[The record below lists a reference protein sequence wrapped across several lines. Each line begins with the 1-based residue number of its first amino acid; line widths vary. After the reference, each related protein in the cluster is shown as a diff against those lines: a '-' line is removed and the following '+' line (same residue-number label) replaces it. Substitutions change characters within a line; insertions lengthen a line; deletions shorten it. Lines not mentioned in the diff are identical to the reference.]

1 MSERIL
7 QLLMVQPILRYQ
19 SIHQRPLFPM
29 RHAPY
34 PPPPAYPYPPMYGAP
49 YAAPMP
55 YPRTNGFAITS
66 LVCGILGLCAGGLL
80 AAIPAIVFGHI
91 ALAQINRLG
100 GIEQGRGLAIAGLV
114 MGYLY
119 LALITLYLVFIFG
132 LFALPSFQP

>member
-1 MSERIL
+1 MSE
-7 QLLMVQPILRYQ
+7 Q
-19 SIHQRPLFPM
+19 STPANDGPPYPPPPEYLSTPSIPY
-29 RHAPY
+29 APY
-34 PPPPAYPYPPMYGAP
+34 PPPPAYPYPSVYGAP

-55 YPRTNGFAITS
+55 YPRANGFAITS

-100 GIEQGRGLAIAGLV
+100 GMEQGRGLAIAGLV
-114 MGYLY
+114 MGYVY

>member
-1 MSERIL
+1 M
-7 QLLMVQPILRYQ
+7 
-19 SIHQRPLFPM
+19 
-29 RHAPY
+29 A
-34 PPPPAYPYPPMYGAP
+34 
-49 YAAPMP
+49 

-114 MGYLY
+114 MGYVY
-119 LALITLYLVFIFG
+119 LALITLYGVFIFG
-132 LFALPSFQP
+132 LSRCQAFSPEVTAGESIDASASPPWLGIRSLVTLSHHISPYTRGIAGWRREAVSFVSG